1 MWPAVVPLGSVW
13 PAVAGPVWPAV
24 VPLGDDVAV
33 PVHSKTANTGSPA
46 PDFELP
52 DAGGELH
59 HLSELL
65 AEGPVVLVFL
75 RGFL

>member
-1 MWPAVVPLGSVW
+1 VRPAPCWPPRVGRPVL
-13 PAVAGPVWPAV
+13 AGGA
-24 VPLGDDVAV
+24 PLGDDVGV
-33 PVHSKTANTGSPA
+33 PVHSKTASTGSPA

-52 DAGGELH
+52 DAGGEVH
-59 HLSELL
+59 RLSDLL